1 MKLYDFDDISP
12 SLTIIENMEYFG
24 ITREKLSSDTGID
37 LNIINNI
44 LDVKIPLSFKNA
56 YKIGEV
62 IHIDGKFL
70 IQMEIRHQ
78 LTILNNE
85 FEQFKMRKSSST
97 TAAHNEGGARNG
109 GGMTMDIVG
118 YEQDGRCD
126 HCGRAL
132 RYVILFDDGRKVG
145 AMCLAKVMTKPRE
158 TYGGKKYRLS
168 PSTVIHLAKCAEFWS
183 SDKRYLMGI
192 TDESLH
198 FEPID

>member
-1 MKLYDFDDISP
+1 VNVYKN
-12 SLTIIENMEYFG
+12 LTCFSRWSVS
-24 ITREKLSSDTGID
+24 REKLSSDTGID

-85 FEQFKMRKSSST
+85 FEQFKMRKS
-97 TAAHNEGGARNG
+97 NG
-109 GGMTMDIVG
+109 GGMTMDIIG

-132 RYVILFDDGRKVG
+132 RHVVLLDDGRKVG
-145 AMCLAKVMTKPRE
+145 ATCLAKVMTKPRE